1 MPSPGSRQMV
11 RAHLTRALALGAA
24 TLLSL
29 GSGWL
34 YVRFIGADGTS
45 LLDVVRTA
53 LFTLVGF
60 WLVWGGIAGVLGVM
74 APTRRKSVPS
84 AGRPVGMTA
93 ILMPVYNED
102 SAASFSRVAA
112 MNRSLVGLG
121 IADRFHFA
129 ILSDTNS
136 AEVAAEELVWF
147 EQLRLEPE
155 AEGRVFYRRRER
167 NVGKKAGNIEDFI
180 SRSGGAY
187 DYALILDADSL
198 MDGATISAMARRL
211 DVDPRLGLLQT
222 VPEVI
227 HAKSLFGR
235 LMQFSSAYLSPY
247 FARGTSLMQG
257 EEGPYWGHNAI
268 VRVPAFAASC
278 GLPVLSGKPPAGG
291 HILSHDYVE
300 AALLSRAGWKVEVD
314 PYLGGSYEEGPE
326 NLIEYA
332 KRDRRWCQGNL
343 QHRRVLGAPELKFW
357 SRFTFIQG
365 IMAYAASP
373 LWLMLLATSILAAA
387 LPGRY
392 WWRDDEGGIWVL
404 AVAVAVALLLPKV
417 LILVRSALGGR
428 NKGFGGTLR
437 ATISVIGEILVSTL
451 LAPIMLCFQSKAVF
465 EILFGLDGGWPAT
478 NRSEGRVSL
487 ALAFAASWWV
497 MVAGAV
503 VLLVTSI
510 FARDLVPWLLP
521 VALPAIGAPLLIA
534 ATSRGISNGRKPVLF
549 VTGSETAPAPVIVE
563 QQRIFLSWTQQ
574 GPALPEPASLG
585 AAPIHV

>member
-1 MPSPGSRQMV
+1 MA
-11 RAHLTRALALGAA
+11 RAHLTRSLALGASA
-24 TLLSL
+24 LLSL
-29 GSGWL
+29 GGGWL
-34 YVRFIGADGTS
+34 YMRFIGNDGTS
-45 LLDVVRTA
+45 ALDVLRTA

-60 WLVWGGIAGVLGVM
+60 WLVWGGVAGVLGIV
-74 APTRRKSVPS
+74 APPRRLRRKVE
-84 AGRPVGMTA
+84 RPKGMTA

-102 SAASFSRVAA
+102 AAASFSRVAA
-112 MNRSLVGLG
+112 MNRSLVALG
-121 IADRFHFA
+121 MADRFHFA
-129 ILSDTNS
+129 VLSDTNS
-136 AEVAAEELVWF
+136 PEVAAEEIIWF
-147 EQLRLEPE
+147 EQLMHEPM

-167 NVGKKAGNIEDFI
+167 NIGKKAGNIEDFM

-198 MDGATISAMARRL
+198 MDGATIAAMAKRM
-211 DVDPRLGLLQT
+211 DDDPRLGLLQT

-227 HAKSLFGR
+227 HAHSLFGR

-247 FARGTSLMQG
+247 FARGTALMQG

-343 QHRRVLGAPELKFW
+343 QHRRVLGAPGLKVW
-357 SRFTFIQG
+357 SRFTFVQG

-373 LWLMLLATSILAAA
+373 LWLALLAASILSAA
-387 LPGRY
+387 LPSKY
-392 WWRDDEGGIWVL
+392 WWRDNETGIWVL
-404 AVAVAVALLLPKV
+404 AVAVGVALLLPKF

-428 NKGFGGTLR
+428 NKGFGGTIR
-437 ATISVIGEILVSTL
+437 ALLSVISEILVSTL

-478 NRSEGRVSL
+478 NRDEGRVSFST
-487 ALAFAASWWV
+487 AFAASWWV
-497 MVAGAV
+497 TVAGAV
-503 VLLVTSI
+503 VLAISTA
-510 FARDLVPWLLP
+510 FAQDLVPWLLP

-534 ATSRGISNGRKPVLF
+534 ATSRGITSGRKPILF
-549 VTGSETAPAPVIVE
+549 TTPSESAPAPIVVE

-574 GPALPEPASLG
+574 GPALVEPAIAG
-585 AAPIHV
+585 TATVHA

>member
-1 MPSPGSRQMV
+1 MAK
-11 RAHLTRALALGAA
+11 AHVIRSLALGASA
-24 TLLSL
+24 LLSL
-29 GSGWL
+29 GGGWL
-34 YVRFIGADGTS
+34 YMRFIGNDGTS
-45 LLDVVRTA
+45 ALDVLRTA

-60 WLVWGGIAGVLGVM
+60 WLVWGGVAGVLGIL
-74 APTRRKSVPS
+74 APPKRVPV
-84 AGRPVGMTA
+84 AVARPKGMTA

-102 SAASFSRVAA
+102 AAASFSRVAA

-121 IADRFHFA
+121 VADRFHFA
-129 ILSDTNS
+129 VLSDTNS
-136 AEVAAEELVWF
+136 PEVAADEIVWF
-147 EQLRLEPE
+147 EQLLHEPMT
-155 AEGRVFYRRRER
+155 EGRVFYRRRER
-167 NVGKKAGNIEDFI
+167 NIGKKAGNVEDFM

-198 MDGATISAMARRL
+198 MDGATIAAMAKRM
-211 DVDPRLGLLQT
+211 DDDPRLGLLQT

-227 HAKSLFGR
+227 HAHSLFGR

-247 FARGTSLMQG
+247 FARGTALMQG

-343 QHRRVLGAPELKFW
+343 QHRRVVGAPELKFW
-357 SRFTFIQG
+357 SRFTFVQG

-373 LWLMLLATSILAAA
+373 LWLALLAASILSAA
-387 LPGRY
+387 LPSRY
-392 WWRDDEGGIWVL
+392 WWRDNETGIWVL
-404 AVAVAVALLLPKV
+404 AVAVGVALLLPKV

-428 NKGFGGTLR
+428 NKGFGGTVR
-437 ATISVIGEILVSTL
+437 ALLSVISEILVSTL

-478 NRSEGRVSL
+478 NRDEGRVSFST
-487 ALAFAASWWV
+487 AFAASWWV
-497 MVAGAV
+497 TVAGAV
-503 VLLVTSI
+503 VLAISTA

-534 ATSRGISNGRKPVLF
+534 ATSRGIGSGRKPILF
-549 VTGSETAPAPVIVE
+549 TTPSESAPAPIIVE

-574 GPALPEPASLG
+574 GPALAEPAIAG
-585 AAPIHV
+585 TATVHA

>member
-1 MPSPGSRQMV
+1 MA
-11 RAHLTRALALGAA
+11 RAHLTRMLALGAA
-24 TLLSL
+24 ALLSL
-29 GSGWL
+29 GGGWL
-34 YVRFIGADGTS
+34 YMRFIGSDGTNA
-45 LLDVVRTA
+45 LDVLRTA

-60 WLVWGGIAGVLGVM
+60 WLVWGGVAGVLGILA
-74 APTRRKSVPS
+74 APRRVR
-84 AGRPVGMTA
+84 AVAARTDGMTA

-102 SAASFSRVAA
+102 AAASFSRVAA
-112 MNRSLVGLG
+112 MNRSLVELG

-129 ILSDTNS
+129 VLSDTNS
-136 AEVAAEELVWF
+136 PEVAAEELVWF
-147 EQLRLEPE
+147 EQLRREPL

-167 NVGKKAGNIEDFI
+167 NVGKKAGNIEDFM

-198 MDGATISAMARRL
+198 MDGATIAAMAKRM
-211 DVDPRLGLLQT
+211 DDDPRLGLLQT

-227 HAKSLFGR
+227 RAKSLFGR

-247 FARGTSLMQG
+247 FARGTALMQG

-268 VRVPAFAASC
+268 VRVTAFAASC

-314 PYLGGSYEEGPE
+314 PHLGGSFEEGPE

-343 QHRRVLGAPELKFW
+343 QHRRVLGAPGLKVW

-373 LWLMLLATSILAAA
+373 LWLMLLAASILAAA
-387 LPGRY
+387 LPSRY
-392 WWRDDEGGIWVL
+392 WWRDNETGIWVL
-404 AVAVAVALLLPKV
+404 AVAVAVALLLPKL

-428 NKGFGGTLR
+428 NRGFGGTLR
-437 ATISVIGEILVSTL
+437 ATLSVIGEILVSTL
-451 LAPIMLCFQSKAVF
+451 LAPIMLCFQSKAVI
-465 EILFGLDGGWPAT
+465 EILLGLDGGWPAT

-487 ALAFAASWWV
+487 SLAFAASWWV
-497 MVAGAV
+497 TVAGAV
-503 VLLVTSI
+503 VLAIALA

-549 VTGSETAPAPVIVE
+549 TTPSETVPAPIIVE
-563 QQRIFLSWTQQ
+563 QQRIFQSWTQP
-574 GPALPEPASLG
+574 GLVPAEPSIAETVTFH
-585 AAPIHV
+585 A

>member
-1 MPSPGSRQMV
+1 MAK
-11 RAHLTRALALGAA
+11 AHLTRSLSLGASA
-24 TLLSL
+24 LLSL
-29 GSGWL
+29 GGGWL
-34 YVRFIGADGTS
+34 YMRFIGNDGTS
-45 LLDVVRTA
+45 ALDVLRTA

-60 WLVWGGIAGVLGVM
+60 WLVWGGVAGVLGIL
-74 APTRRKSVPS
+74 APPKRVATAV
-84 AGRPVGMTA
+84 ARPKGMTA

-102 SAASFSRVAA
+102 AAASFSRVAA

-121 IADRFHFA
+121 FADRFHFA
-129 ILSDTNS
+129 VLSDTNS
-136 AEVAAEELVWF
+136 PEVAADEIIWF
-147 EQLRLEPE
+147 EQLLHEPM

-167 NVGKKAGNIEDFI
+167 NIGKKAGNIEDFM

-198 MDGATISAMARRL
+198 MNGATIAAMAKRM
-211 DVDPRLGLLQT
+211 DDDPRLGLLQT

-227 HAKSLFGR
+227 HAHSLFGR
-235 LMQFSSAYLSPY
+235 VMQFSSAYLSPY
-247 FARGTSLMQG
+247 FARGTALMQG

-343 QHRRVLGAPELKFW
+343 QHRRLLGAPELKFW
-357 SRFTFIQG
+357 SRFTFVQG

-373 LWLMLLATSILAAA
+373 LWLMLMGASILAAA
-387 LPGRY
+387 LPSKY
-392 WWRDDEGGIWVL
+392 WWRDNETGIWVL
-404 AVAVAVALLLPKV
+404 AVAVGVALLLPKF

-428 NKGFGGTLR
+428 NRGFGGTVR
-437 ATISVIGEILVSTL
+437 ATLSVISEILVSTL

-478 NRSEGRVSL
+478 NRDEGRVSL
-487 ALAFAASWWV
+487 STAFAASWWV
-497 MVAGAV
+497 TVAGAV
-503 VLLVTSI
+503 VLAISTA

-534 ATSRGISNGRKPVLF
+534 ATSRGITSGRKPILF
-549 VTGSETAPAPVIVE
+549 TTPSESAPAPIIVE
-563 QQRIFLSWTQQ
+563 QQRILLSWTQQ
-574 GPALPEPASLG
+574 GPALAEPAIAG
-585 AAPIHV
+585 TATVHA

>member
-1 MPSPGSRQMV
+1 MA
-11 RAHLTRALALGAA
+11 RAHLTRSLALGASA
-24 TLLSL
+24 LLSL
-29 GSGWL
+29 GGGWL
-34 YVRFIGADGTS
+34 YMRFIGNDGTS
-45 LLDVVRTA
+45 ALDVLRTA

-60 WLVWGGIAGVLGVM
+60 WLVWGGVAGVLGIL
-74 APTRRKSVPS
+74 APPKPVATVV
-84 AGRPVGMTA
+84 ARPKGMTA

-102 SAASFSRVAA
+102 AAASFSRVAA

-121 IADRFHFA
+121 LADRFHFA
-129 ILSDTNS
+129 VLSDTNS
-136 AEVAAEELVWF
+136 PEVAAEEIVWF
-147 EQLRLEPE
+147 EQLLREPM

-167 NVGKKAGNIEDFI
+167 NIGKKAGNIEDFM

-198 MDGATISAMARRL
+198 MDGATIAAMAKRM
-211 DVDPRLGLLQT
+211 DDDPKLGLLQT

-227 HAKSLFGR
+227 HANSLFGR
-235 LMQFSSAYLSPY
+235 VMQFSSAYLSPY
-247 FARGTSLMQG
+247 FARGTALMQG

-343 QHRRVLGAPELKFW
+343 QHRRLLGAPGLKVW
-357 SRFTFIQG
+357 SRFTFVQG

-373 LWLMLLATSILAAA
+373 LWLMLLAASILSAA
-387 LPGRY
+387 LPSKY
-392 WWRDDEGGIWVL
+392 WWRDNETGIWVL
-404 AVAVAVALLLPKV
+404 AVAVGVALLLPKF

-428 NKGFGGTLR
+428 NRGFGGTVR
-437 ATISVIGEILVSTL
+437 ATLSVISEILVSTL

-478 NRSEGRVSL
+478 NRDEGRVSL
-487 ALAFAASWWV
+487 STAFAASWWV

-503 VLLVTSI
+503 VLAISTA
-510 FARDLVPWLLP
+510 FAQDLVPWLLP

-534 ATSRGISNGRKPVLF
+534 ATSRGIGNGRKPMLF
-549 VTGSETAPAPVIVE
+549 VTPSESATAPIIVE

-574 GPALPEPASLG
+574 GPALAEPTIAG
-585 AAPIHV
+585 TATVHA